1 MADTVFSSAKE
12 WLKANPMGWGSQMF
26 SESGLKTPDFGF
38 NRYVGVDP
46 NDYTGF
52 NKNFFYTAAGVPRRG
67 RFGKT
72 TASLGLIDQA
82 LSGDPL
88 GAVLTAPI
96 DYGLAIGANRATNWL
111 TKGMMASPNPYAKMA
126 GGALRLLAP
135 SLAVGTAQ
143 SAKRQVLNPSQTG
156 GPQGVTALAAG
167 AIPAGA
173 NSGGL
178 GGVFADI
185 PFIGKR
191 YQQKKQAAVD
201 IDIAK
206 QAQQAALE
214 TQDPFLKK
222 QLERELVAKQALL
235 NTQGQLAQQITKM
248 TGMMSLYDRAMSEQG
263 STRRARIQYDPRYK
277 AILDPS
283 SL

>member
-1 MADTVFSSAKE
+1 MGSLIVVNNKSSIF
-12 WLKANPMGWGSQMF
+12 GS
-26 SESGLKTPDFGF
+26 
-38 NRYVGVDP
+38 
-46 NDYTGF
+46 
-52 NKNFFYTAAGVPRRG
+52 
-67 RFGKT
+67 
-72 TASLGLIDQA
+72 LIDKVKG
-82 LSGDPL
+82 LRD
-88 GAVLTAPI
+88 I
-96 DYGLAIGANRATNWL
+96 DFS
-111 TKGMMASPNPYAKMA
+111 KNPYAEFD
-126 GGALRLLAP
+126 L
-135 SLAVGTAQ
+135 
-143 SAKRQVLNPSQTG
+143 
-156 GPQGVTALAAG
+156 
-167 AIPAGA
+167 
-173 NSGGL
+173 
-178 GGVFADI
+178 ADI